1 MTARSSS
8 RNDRGLFNL
17 DPRTKFVLTV
27 LCIVAVTIAPTLK
40 YELIVVA
47 GVAFL
52 GILLGRW
59 RYALIGAGVY
69 ALIYALTGWAATG
82 TEGMARGVLLAFFG
96 LVHKVYP
103 CGMMAALVVRTT
115 NVSEFLAAMNR
126 ARVPKKIVVP
136 IAVLLRYLPAIREDW
151 FAINDAMRMRDVNPS
166 LIGFLTKPVMTVQC
180 IYVPL
185 MMSASKAADELSI
198 ASLTR
203 GIENPAPRGSLVQI
217 QPGIADII
225 FVCGFMAL
233 LILGFVWR

>member
-1 MTARSSS
+1 MTRASNRTNFISL
-8 RNDRGLFNL
+8 NP
-17 DPRTKFVLTV
+17 DPRTKFILIV
-27 LCIVAVTIAPTLK
+27 LCIVAATIAPALK
-40 YELIVVA
+40 YNLMIVAAVA
-47 GVAFL
+47 LF

-59 RYALIGAGVY
+59 RYALIGIGSY
-69 ALIYALTGWAATG
+69 ALIYALTGWATAG
-82 TEGMARGVLLAFFG
+82 TEGTARGVLLAFFG

-115 NVSEFLAAMNR
+115 KVSEFLAAMNR
-126 ARVPKKIVVP
+126 ARVPKKIVIP

-203 GIENPAPRGSLVQI
+203 GIDNPARRGSLVQVR
-217 QPGIADII
+217 PGITDIVC
-225 FVCGFMAL
+225 VCGFMAL